1 MRQASQVWQSNP
13 PLKQPWLGHG
23 MPLWHVSYSNWSR
36 PIRILRD
43 NYLSALKVL
52 NQTSLNG
59 KPLQGWS
66 GYKLV
71 STVHACFQQPIS
83 SPLNIRTSQF
93 PVQPSSTESTPKTKP
108 KKYPTHQ
115 SHDPHKN
122 KWNLFQSRATTKS
135 EVHLLLRRRRRP
147 ASRMLESSHTSPQ
160 LSVALIS
167 LHYVAEECIMLR
179 LRILQIIGLGNTLC
193 LTVHSH
199 FSFYF
204 LTILLLY
211 FYFYFLIS
219 DFDHTWVYVYIGSWG
234 GRETHFN
241 RSLSLSRS
249 LFIESKRLKTIEISL
264 PDNLHF

>member
-1 MRQASQVWQSNP
+1 MHAFNNRSPPLSKFALPNFPSNP
-13 PLKQPWLGHG
+13 
-23 MPLWHVSYSNWSR
+23 
-36 PIRILRD
+36 
-43 NYLSALKVL
+43 A
-52 NQTSLNG
+52 
-59 KPLQGWS
+59 
-66 GYKLV
+66 
-71 STVHACFQQPIS
+71 QQNPHQK
-83 SPLNIRTSQF
+83 R
-93 PVQPSSTESTPKTKP
+93 KP

-115 SHDPHKN
+115 SHDPYKN
-122 KWNLFQSRATTKS
+122 KWNLVQSRATTKS
-135 EVHLLLRRRRRP
+135 EVHLLLLRRRRRP

-167 LHYVAEECIMLR
+167 LCYVAEECIMLR

-264 PDNLHF
+264 PDNLHFKKKGHTCLV